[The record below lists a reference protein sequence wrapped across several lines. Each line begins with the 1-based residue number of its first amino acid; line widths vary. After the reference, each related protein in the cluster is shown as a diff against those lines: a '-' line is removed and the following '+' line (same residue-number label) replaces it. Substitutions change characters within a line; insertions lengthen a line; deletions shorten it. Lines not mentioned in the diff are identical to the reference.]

1 MRILKNK
8 FFLLAGLSVRIICL
22 LLVPHGFV
30 TDFYYPFFSS
40 IEDINFDPWSYWVE
54 NGGRQDAFPYGLILF
69 IIIFFVFLLDL
80 LVSNLLDSA
89 SSMIIFA
96 VMLLLIDLYLYQVLK
111 KHANEES
118 AILYISSPLV
128 IYVSFLTLQSDSIVG
143 LFLLLF
149 CLSILNRKKKL
160 AGMFL
165 GLAIGSK
172 FGILI
177 VIPFIFAFALVNK
190 RFQKLLL
197 ESLLF
202 SIPISLLSYI
212 PALWS
217 SGFRTM
223 VFENERASEIYS
235 LSIKVN
241 SFELLVFPA
250 VYLLL
255 MLWIWRS
262 GYSNTRVLIGFIG
275 ISLFLL
281 GVMSLDFV
289 GWHLWGF
296 ASLLIVIVNQEIH
309 LKVVFYA
316 IQFLVVLKY
325 IINSPK
331 TIFQEISDT
340 TTLLNSI
347 FTFLLIL
354 ASVWSLSSLRRL
366 LGSAD
371 LLRLNVKPLLISISG
386 DSGVG
391 KDTVANAMAR
401 VFGEKNTMIISGDS
415 FHRFERDHNSWK
427 AKTHLD
433 PRQNHLNNWERAIS
447 SALNRNRF
455 SIRHYEHSIGKFTEI
470 KPYGTRDLIISQ
482 GLHGLTGKLIIN
494 SDLKIY
500 MEMPEILRIKY
511 KIARDVD
518 FRKQVK
524 SKVIGQIK
532 SRRSDFKKFIEPQKK
547 SADLIVEQTSLS
559 RQNLNI
565 SRVKV
570 TFADQDMALKVY
582 QSFLTLTTIIKSTEN
597 RLGQIEIVLNDTD
610 KLTAVELHQ
619 VLRNSLNAY
628 EELDIKISEIPSGSS
643 GLIACIGFICIE
655 HVRQDKN

>member
-1 MRILKNK
+1 MKIFKNK
-8 FFLLAGLSVRIICL
+8 FLLAGLMVRIICL
-22 LLVPHGFV
+22 LLVPNGFA
-30 TDFYYPFFSS
+30 TDFYYPFLSS
-40 IEDINFDPWSYWVE
+40 IKDINADPWSSWVE

-69 IIIFFVFLLDL
+69 TMIFCVFLLDL
-80 LVSNLLDSA
+80 LVSNLLNSA
-89 SSMIIFA
+89 SSVIMFA

-111 KHANEES
+111 KYANEDA
-118 AILYISSPLV
+118 AILYISSPIV

-143 LFLLLF
+143 LFLFLF

-160 AGMFL
+160 AGIFL
-165 GLAIGSK
+165 GMAIGSK

-177 VIPFIFAFALVNK
+177 VIPFILAFAVVNK
-190 RFQKLLL
+190 RFQRLLL
-197 ESLLF
+197 ESLLY

-223 VFENERASEIYS
+223 VFESERASEVYS
-235 LSIKVN
+235 LSIKMN
-241 SFELLVFPA
+241 SFEFLVFPA

-262 GYSNTRVLIGFIG
+262 GHSNTRVLIGFIG

-281 GVMSLDFV
+281 SVMSLGFV

-296 ASLLIVIVNQEIH
+296 ASLLIVLTNQEIH

-316 IQFLVVLKY
+316 IQFLVVLRY
-325 IINSPK
+325 IINSHK
-331 TIFQEISDT
+331 FSFQEISDT
-340 TTLLNSI
+340 TILLNSI

-366 LGSAD
+366 LASAD
-371 LLRLNVKPLLISISG
+371 LLRLNNKPLLISISG

-391 KDTVANAMAR
+391 KDTVSNAMAR
-401 VFGEKNTMIISGDS
+401 VFGEKNTTIISGDS
-415 FHRFERDHNSWK
+415 FHKFERDHNSWK

-433 PRQNHLNNWERAIS
+433 PRQNHLTNWERAIS

-455 SIRHYEHSIGKFTEI
+455 SIRHYEHSVGKFTEVS
-470 KPYGTRDLIISQ
+470 PYGIRDLIISQ
-482 GLHGLTGKLIIN
+482 GLHGLTGKLVN
-494 SDLKIY
+494 KSDLKIY
-500 MEMPEILRIKY
+500 MEMPENLRVKY
-511 KIARDVD
+511 KIARDASY
-518 FRKQVK
+518 RKQEK

-532 SRRSDFKKFIEPQKK
+532 LRRSDFKKFIEPQKEL
-547 SADLIVEQTSLS
+547 ADLIVEQTSLS

-570 TFADQDMALKVY
+570 TFADQEMALKVY
-582 QSFLTLTTIIKSTEN
+582 QSFLPLMTLIELTEN
-597 RLGQIEIVLNDTD
+597 SSGQIELALNDAD
-610 KLTAVELHQ
+610 KLTALELHQ

-628 EELDIKISEIPSGSS
+628 EELDIKIPEIASGSS

-655 HVRQDKN
+655 YVRQDKN

>member
-1 MRILKNK
+1 MKIFKNK
-8 FFLLAGLSVRIICL
+8 FLLAGLMVRIICL
-22 LLVPHGFV
+22 LLVPNGFA
-30 TDFYYPFFSS
+30 TDFYYPFLSS
-40 IEDINFDPWSYWVE
+40 IKDINADPWSSWVE

-69 IIIFFVFLLDL
+69 TMIFCVFLLDL
-80 LVSNLLDSA
+80 LVSNLLNSA
-89 SSMIIFA
+89 SSVIMFA

-111 KHANEES
+111 KYANEDA
-118 AILYISSPLV
+118 AILYISSPIV

-143 LFLLLF
+143 LFLFLF

-160 AGMFL
+160 AGIFL
-165 GLAIGSK
+165 GMAIGSK

-177 VIPFIFAFALVNK
+177 VIPFILAFAVVNK
-190 RFQKLLL
+190 RFQRLLL
-197 ESLLF
+197 ESLLY
-202 SIPISLLSYI
+202 SIPISLMSYI

-223 VFENERASEIYS
+223 VFESERASEVYS
-235 LSIKVN
+235 LSIKMN
-241 SFELLVFPA
+241 SFEFLVFPA

-262 GYSNTRVLIGFIG
+262 GHSNTRVLIGFIG

-281 GVMSLDFV
+281 SVMSLGFV

-296 ASLLIVIVNQEIH
+296 ASLLIVLTNQEIH

-316 IQFLVVLKY
+316 IQFLVVLRY
-325 IINSPK
+325 IINSHK
-331 TIFQEISDT
+331 FSFQEISDT
-340 TTLLNSI
+340 TILLNSI

-366 LGSAD
+366 LASAD
-371 LLRLNVKPLLISISG
+371 LLRLNNKPLLISISG

-391 KDTVANAMAR
+391 KDTVSNAMAR
-401 VFGEKNTMIISGDS
+401 VFGEKNTTIISGDS
-415 FHRFERDHNSWK
+415 FHKFERDHNSWK

-433 PRQNHLNNWERAIS
+433 PRQNHLTNWERAIS

-455 SIRHYEHSIGKFTEI
+455 SIRHYEHSVGKFTEVS
-470 KPYGTRDLIISQ
+470 PYGIRDLIISQ
-482 GLHGLTGKLIIN
+482 GLHGLTGKLVN
-494 SDLKIY
+494 KSDLKIY
-500 MEMPEILRIKY
+500 MEMPENLRVKY
-511 KIARDVD
+511 KIARDVSY
-518 FRKQVK
+518 RKQEK

-532 SRRSDFKKFIEPQKK
+532 LRRSDFKKFIEPQKEL
-547 SADLIVEQTSLS
+547 ADLIVEQTSLS

-570 TFADQDMALKVY
+570 TFADQEMALKVY
-582 QSFLTLTTIIKSTEN
+582 QSFLPLMTLIELTEN
-597 RLGQIEIVLNDTD
+597 SSGQIELALNDAD
-610 KLTAVELHQ
+610 KLTALELHQ

-628 EELDIKISEIPSGSS
+628 EELDIKIPEIPSGSS

-655 HVRQDKN
+655 YVRQDKN

>member
-1 MRILKNK
+1 MKIFKNK
-8 FFLLAGLSVRIICL
+8 FLLAGLMVRIICL
-22 LLVPHGFV
+22 LLVPNGFA
-30 TDFYYPFFSS
+30 TDFYYPFLSS
-40 IEDINFDPWSYWVE
+40 IKDINADPWSSWVE

-69 IIIFFVFLLDL
+69 TMIFCVFLLDL
-80 LVSNLLDSA
+80 LVSNLLNSA
-89 SSMIIFA
+89 SSVIMFA

-111 KHANEES
+111 KYANEDA
-118 AILYISSPLV
+118 AILYISSPIV

-143 LFLLLF
+143 LFLFLF

-160 AGMFL
+160 AGIFL
-165 GLAIGSK
+165 GMAIGSK

-177 VIPFIFAFALVNK
+177 VIPFILAFAVVNK
-190 RFQKLLL
+190 RFQRLLL
-197 ESLLF
+197 ESLLY

-223 VFENERASEIYS
+223 VFESERASEVYS
-235 LSIKVN
+235 LSIKMN
-241 SFELLVFPA
+241 SFEFLVFPA

-262 GYSNTRVLIGFIG
+262 GHSNTRVLIGFIG

-281 GVMSLDFV
+281 SVMSLGFV

-296 ASLLIVIVNQEIH
+296 ASLLIVLTNQEIH

-316 IQFLVVLKY
+316 IQFLVVLRY
-325 IINSPK
+325 IINSHK
-331 TIFQEISDT
+331 FSFQEISDT
-340 TTLLNSI
+340 TILLNSI

-366 LGSAD
+366 LASAD
-371 LLRLNVKPLLISISG
+371 LLRLNNKPLLISISG

-391 KDTVANAMAR
+391 KDTVSNAMAR
-401 VFGEKNTMIISGDS
+401 VFGEKNTTIISGDS
-415 FHRFERDHNSWK
+415 FHKFERDHNSWK

-433 PRQNHLNNWERAIS
+433 PRQNHLTNWERAIS

-455 SIRHYEHSIGKFTEI
+455 SIRHYEHSVGKFTEVS
-470 KPYGTRDLIISQ
+470 PYGIRDLIISQ
-482 GLHGLTGKLIIN
+482 GLHGLTGKLVN
-494 SDLKIY
+494 KSDLKIY
-500 MEMPEILRIKY
+500 MEMPENLRVKY
-511 KIARDVD
+511 KIARDVSY
-518 FRKQVK
+518 RKQEK

-532 SRRSDFKKFIEPQKK
+532 LRRSDFKKFIEPQKEL
-547 SADLIVEQTSLS
+547 ADLIVEQTSLS

-570 TFADQDMALKVY
+570 TFADQEMALKVY
-582 QSFLTLTTIIKSTEN
+582 QSFLPLMTLIELTEN
-597 RLGQIEIVLNDTD
+597 SSGQIELALNDAD
-610 KLTAVELHQ
+610 KLTALELHQ

-628 EELDIKISEIPSGSS
+628 EELDIKIPEIPSGSS

-655 HVRQDKN
+655 YVRQDKN

>member
-1 MRILKNK
+1 MKIFKNK
-8 FFLLAGLSVRIICL
+8 FLLAGLMVRIICL
-22 LLVPHGFV
+22 LLVPNGFA
-30 TDFYYPFFSS
+30 TDFYYPFLSS
-40 IEDINFDPWSYWVE
+40 IKDINADPWSSWVE

-69 IIIFFVFLLDL
+69 TMIFCVFLLDL
-80 LVSNLLDSA
+80 LVSNLLNSA
-89 SSMIIFA
+89 SSVIMFA

-111 KHANEES
+111 KYANEDA
-118 AILYISSPLV
+118 AILYISSPIV

-143 LFLLLF
+143 LFLFLF

-160 AGMFL
+160 AGIFL
-165 GLAIGSK
+165 GMAIGSK

-177 VIPFIFAFALVNK
+177 VIPFILAFAVVNK
-190 RFQKLLL
+190 RFQRLLL
-197 ESLLF
+197 ESLLY

-223 VFENERASEIYS
+223 VFESERASEVYS
-235 LSIKVN
+235 LSIKMN
-241 SFELLVFPA
+241 SFEFLVFPA

-262 GYSNTRVLIGFIG
+262 GHSNTRVLIGFIG

-281 GVMSLDFV
+281 SVMSLGFV

-296 ASLLIVIVNQEIH
+296 ASLLIVLTNQEIH

-316 IQFLVVLKY
+316 IQFLVVLRY
-325 IINSPK
+325 IINSHK
-331 TIFQEISDT
+331 FSFQEISDT
-340 TTLLNSI
+340 TILLNSI

-366 LGSAD
+366 LASAD
-371 LLRLNVKPLLISISG
+371 LLRLNNKPLLISISG

-391 KDTVANAMAR
+391 KDTVSNAMAR
-401 VFGEKNTMIISGDS
+401 VFGEKNTTIISGDS
-415 FHRFERDHNSWK
+415 FHKFERDHNSWK

-433 PRQNHLNNWERAIS
+433 PRQNHLTNWERAIS

-455 SIRHYEHSIGKFTEI
+455 SIRHYEHSVGKFTEVS
-470 KPYGTRDLIISQ
+470 PYGIRDLIISQ
-482 GLHGLTGKLIIN
+482 GLHGLTGKLVN
-494 SDLKIY
+494 KSDLKIY
-500 MEMPEILRIKY
+500 MEMPENLRVKY
-511 KIARDVD
+511 KIARDASY
-518 FRKQVK
+518 RKQEK

-532 SRRSDFKKFIEPQKK
+532 LRRSDFKKFIEPQKEL
-547 SADLIVEQTSLS
+547 ADLIVEQTSLS

-570 TFADQDMALKVY
+570 TFADQEMALKVY
-582 QSFLTLTTIIKSTEN
+582 QSFLPLMTLIELTEN
-597 RLGQIEIVLNDTD
+597 SSGQIELALNDAD
-610 KLTAVELHQ
+610 KLTALELHQ

-628 EELDIKISEIPSGSS
+628 EELDIKIPEIPSGSS

-655 HVRQDKN
+655 YVRQDKN

>member
-1 MRILKNK
+1 MKIFKNK
-8 FFLLAGLSVRIICL
+8 FLLAGLMVRIICL
-22 LLVPHGFV
+22 LLVPNGFA
-30 TDFYYPFFSS
+30 TDFYYPFLSS
-40 IEDINFDPWSYWVE
+40 IKDINADPWSSWVE

-69 IIIFFVFLLDL
+69 TMIFCVFLLDL
-80 LVSNLLDSA
+80 LVSNLLNSA
-89 SSMIIFA
+89 SSVIMFA

-111 KHANEES
+111 KYANEDA
-118 AILYISSPLV
+118 AILYISSPIV

-143 LFLLLF
+143 LFLFLF

-160 AGMFL
+160 AGIFL
-165 GLAIGSK
+165 GMAIGSK

-177 VIPFIFAFALVNK
+177 AIPFILAFAVVNK
-190 RFQKLLL
+190 RFQRLLL
-197 ESLLF
+197 ESLLY

-223 VFENERASEIYS
+223 VFESERASEVYS
-235 LSIKVN
+235 LSIKMN
-241 SFELLVFPA
+241 SFEFLVFPA

-262 GYSNTRVLIGFIG
+262 GHSNTRVLIGFIG

-281 GVMSLDFV
+281 SVMSLGFV

-296 ASLLIVIVNQEIH
+296 ASLLIVLTNQEIH

-316 IQFLVVLKY
+316 IQFLVVLRY
-325 IINSPK
+325 IINSHK
-331 TIFQEISDT
+331 FSFQEISDT
-340 TTLLNSI
+340 TILLNSI

-366 LGSAD
+366 LASAD
-371 LLRLNVKPLLISISG
+371 LLRLNNKPLLISISG

-391 KDTVANAMAR
+391 KDTVSNAMAR
-401 VFGEKNTMIISGDS
+401 VFGEKNTTIISGDS
-415 FHRFERDHNSWK
+415 FHKFERDHNSWK

-433 PRQNHLNNWERAIS
+433 PRQNHLTNWERAIS

-455 SIRHYEHSIGKFTEI
+455 SIRHYEHSVGKFTEVS
-470 KPYGTRDLIISQ
+470 PYGIRDLIISQ
-482 GLHGLTGKLIIN
+482 GLHGLTGKLVN
-494 SDLKIY
+494 KSDLKIY
-500 MEMPEILRIKY
+500 MEMPENLRVKY
-511 KIARDVD
+511 KIARDASY
-518 FRKQVK
+518 RKQEK

-532 SRRSDFKKFIEPQKK
+532 LRRSDFKKFIEPQKEL
-547 SADLIVEQTSLS
+547 ADLIVEQTSLS

-570 TFADQDMALKVY
+570 TFADQEMALKVY
-582 QSFLTLTTIIKSTEN
+582 QSFLPLMTLIELTEN
-597 RLGQIEIVLNDTD
+597 SSGQIELALNDAD
-610 KLTAVELHQ
+610 KLTALELHQ

-628 EELDIKISEIPSGSS
+628 EELDIKIPEIPSGSS

-655 HVRQDKN
+655 YVRQDKN

>member
-8 FFLLAGLSVRIICL
+8 FLLAGLLVRIICL
-22 LLVPHGFV
+22 LFIPNGFV
-30 TDFYYPFFSS
+30 TDFYYPFFRS
-40 IEDINFDPWSYWVE
+40 IEDINVDPWSNWVE
-54 NGGRQDAFPYGLILF
+54 NGGRQDAFPYGMILF
-69 IIIFFVFLLDL
+69 TMIFCVFLLDL

-89 SSMIIFA
+89 SSVIIFA

-111 KHANEES
+111 KCANEDA
-118 AILYISSPLV
+118 AILYISSPIV

-143 LFLLLF
+143 LFLFLF

-160 AGMFL
+160 AGIFL

-172 FGILI
+172 FGILL
-177 VIPFIFAFALVNK
+177 VIPFILAFAVVNK
-190 RFQKLLL
+190 RFQKLLI
-197 ESLLF
+197 ESLLY

-217 SGFRTM
+217 NGFRTM
-223 VFENERASEIYS
+223 VFESERASEVYS
-235 LSIKVN
+235 LSIKMN
-241 SFELLVFPA
+241 SFEFLVFPA

-262 GYSNTRVLIGFIG
+262 GHSNTRVLIGFIG

-281 GVMSLDFV
+281 GVMSLSFV

-296 ASLLIVIVNQEIH
+296 ASLLMVLVNQKIH

-316 IQFLVVLKY
+316 IQFLVVLRY
-325 IINSPK
+325 TINSRK
-331 TIFQEISDT
+331 ISFQEISDT
-340 TTLLNSI
+340 TILLNSI

-366 LGSAD
+366 LASAD

-391 KDTVANAMAR
+391 KDTLANAMAR

-415 FHRFERDHNSWK
+415 FHKFERDHNSWK

-433 PRQNHLNNWERAIS
+433 PRQNYLTNWERAIS
-447 SALNRNRF
+447 LALNRNKF
-455 SIRHYEHSIGKFTEI
+455 SIRHYEHSVGKFTEVS
-470 KPYGTRDLIISQ
+470 PYGTRDLIISQ
-482 GLHGLTGKLIIN
+482 GLHGLNGKLVN
-494 SDLKIY
+494 KSDLKIY
-500 MEMPEILRIKY
+500 LEMPENLRVKY
-511 KIARDVD
+511 KIARDVSH
-518 FRKQVK
+518 RKQVK

-532 SRRSDFKKFIEPQKK
+532 SRRNDFKKFIEPQKEL
-547 SADLIVEQTSLS
+547 ADLIVEQASLS

-565 SRVKV
+565 SKVKV
-570 TFADQDMALKVY
+570 IFADQDMALKVY
-582 QSFLTLTTIIKSTEN
+582 QSFLTLNTIMELTEN
-597 RLGQIEIVLNDTD
+597 SSGQIEIALNDTD
-610 KLTAVELHQ
+610 KLTALELHQ

-628 EELDIKISEIPSGSS
+628 EELDIKIPEIPSGSS

-655 HVRQDKN
+655 YVRQDKN

>member
-1 MRILKNK
+1 MKIFKNK
-8 FFLLAGLSVRIICL
+8 FLLAGLMVRIICL
-22 LLVPHGFV
+22 LLVPNGFA
-30 TDFYYPFFSS
+30 TDFYYPFLSS
-40 IEDINFDPWSYWVE
+40 IKDINADPWSSWVE

-69 IIIFFVFLLDL
+69 TMIFCVFLLDL
-80 LVSNLLDSA
+80 LVSNLLNSA
-89 SSMIIFA
+89 SSVIMFA

-111 KHANEES
+111 KYANEDA
-118 AILYISSPLV
+118 AILYISSPIV

-143 LFLLLF
+143 LFLFLF

-160 AGMFL
+160 AGIFL
-165 GLAIGSK
+165 GMAIGSK

-177 VIPFIFAFALVNK
+177 VIPFILAFAVVNK
-190 RFQKLLL
+190 RFQRLLL
-197 ESLLF
+197 ESLLY

-223 VFENERASEIYS
+223 VFESERASEVYS
-235 LSIKVN
+235 LSIKMN
-241 SFELLVFPA
+241 SFEFLVFPA

-262 GYSNTRVLIGFIG
+262 GHSNTRVLIGFIG

-281 GVMSLDFV
+281 SVMSLGFV

-296 ASLLIVIVNQEIH
+296 ASLLIVLTNQEIH

-316 IQFLVVLKY
+316 IQFLVVLRY
-325 IINSPK
+325 IINSHK
-331 TIFQEISDT
+331 FSFQEISDT
-340 TTLLNSI
+340 TILLNSI

-366 LGSAD
+366 LASAD
-371 LLRLNVKPLLISISG
+371 LLRLNNKPLLISISG

-391 KDTVANAMAR
+391 KDTVSNAMAR
-401 VFGEKNTMIISGDS
+401 VFGEKNTTIISGDS
-415 FHRFERDHNSWK
+415 FHKFERDHNSWK

-433 PRQNHLNNWERAIS
+433 PRQNHLTNWERAIS
-447 SALNRNRF
+447 LALNRNRF
-455 SIRHYEHSIGKFTEI
+455 SIRHYEHSVGKFTEVS
-470 KPYGTRDLIISQ
+470 PYGIRDLIISQ
-482 GLHGLTGKLIIN
+482 GLHGLTGKLVN
-494 SDLKIY
+494 KSDLKIY
-500 MEMPEILRIKY
+500 MEMPENLRVKY
-511 KIARDVD
+511 KIARDVSY
-518 FRKQVK
+518 RKQEK

-532 SRRSDFKKFIEPQKK
+532 LRRSDFKKFIEPQKEL
-547 SADLIVEQTSLS
+547 ADLIVEQTSLS

-570 TFADQDMALKVY
+570 TFADQEMALKVY
-582 QSFLTLTTIIKSTEN
+582 QSFLPLMTLIELTEN
-597 RLGQIEIVLNDTD
+597 SSGQIELALNDAD
-610 KLTAVELHQ
+610 KLTALELHQ

-628 EELDIKISEIPSGSS
+628 EELDIKIPEIPSGSS

-655 HVRQDKN
+655 YVRQDKN

>member
-1 MRILKNK
+1 MKILKSK
-8 FFLLAGLSVRIICL
+8 FLMAGLTVRIICL
-22 LLVPHGFV
+22 ILIPNGFV

-40 IEDINFDPWSYWVE
+40 IDGVNVDPWSNWVQ
-54 NGGRQDAFPYGLILF
+54 NGGRLDSFPYGLILF
-69 IIIFFVFLLDL
+69 TIVFCVFLLDV

-89 SSMIIFA
+89 SSVIIFA

-111 KHANEES
+111 KYANEEA
-118 AILYISSPLV
+118 AILYISSPIV

-143 LFLLLF
+143 LFMFLF

-172 FGILI
+172 FGILL
-177 VIPFIFAFALVNK
+177 VIPFILAFALVNK
-190 RFQKLLL
+190 RFRKLLL
-197 ESLLF
+197 ESLLY
-202 SIPISLLSYI
+202 SIPISLISYI

-223 VFENERASEIYS
+223 VFESERASEVYS
-235 LSIKVN
+235 LSIKMN
-241 SFELLVFPA
+241 SFEFLVFPA

-262 GYSNTRVLIGFIG
+262 GHSNTRVLIGFIG

-281 GVMSLDFV
+281 GVMSLSFV

-296 ASLLIVIVNQEIH
+296 ASLLIVLVNQEVH

-316 IQFLVVLKY
+316 IQFLVVLRY
-325 IINSPK
+325 IVNSSK
-331 TIFQEISDT
+331 SVFQEISDAT
-340 TTLLNSI
+340 ILLNSA

-366 LGSAD
+366 LASAD

-401 VFGEKNTMIISGDS
+401 VFGQKNTTIISGDS
-415 FHRFERDHNSWK
+415 FHRYERDHNSWK
-427 AKTHLD
+427 AKTHLN
-433 PRQNHLNNWERAIS
+433 PQQNYLTNWERAIS

-455 SIRHYEHSIGKFTEI
+455 SIRRYEHSVGKFTEVS
-470 KPYGTRDLIISQ
+470 PYGTRDLIISQ
-482 GLHGLTGKLIIN
+482 GLHGLTEKLVN
-494 SDLKIY
+494 KSDLKIY
-500 MEMPEILRIKY
+500 MEMPENLRIRY
-511 KIARDVD
+511 KIARDISS
-518 FRKQVK
+518 RKQVK
-524 SKVIGQIK
+524 SKVMNQIK
-532 SRRSDFKKFIEPQKK
+532 SRRSDFKKFIEPQKEL
-547 SADLIVEQTSLS
+547 ADLIVEQTSLS

-565 SRVKV
+565 SKVKV

-582 QSFLTLTTIIKSTEN
+582 QSFLTLTTIIELTEN
-597 RLGQIEIVLNDTD
+597 SSEQIEIALNDTD
-610 KLTAVELHQ
+610 KFTSLELHQ
-619 VLRNSLNAY
+619 VLQNSLNAY
-628 EELDIKISEIPSGSS
+628 EELDIKILEIPSGSS

-655 HVRQDKN
+655 YVRQNKN